1 MNKKQWYGL
10 GIMFLIFALLFSY
23 PVIRYEALITIPIS
37 GDAPYIVLNIRH
49 QTYKLLMWLSFMATI
64 ACFICG
70 LLEKEG
76 AR

>member
-10 GIMFLIFALLFSY
+10 GIMFLICSLSFGY
-23 PVIRYEALITIPIS
+23 PVIHYEALITIPIS

-49 QTYKLLMWLSFMATI
+49 QTYVLLMWLSIMATN